1 MNRLE
6 TKLRAMRARG
16 DHGIVPYVMAGDG
29 GLERTLD
36 VMRALDEAGAVCI
49 ELGLPF
55 SDPIADGPVLQA
67 AADRALEAGTTLEA
81 ALDMLSRF
89 REKSALPVVI
99 MTYANLMLR
108 RGWEESAKAIA
119 KAGGDGLI
127 VADLPVEEG
136 ADMAK
141 AAIAANL
148 SPIFFVSPTTS
159 EERVLRAVQASR
171 GFVYAIARLGVT
183 GAATDLEGE
192 GQEFLARV
200 RRQAKTLPVAVGF
213 GISTVKQVTAALK
226 HADLAIIGSALAEKI
241 HMHQTAAAETARSY
255 LRELVRGIPSCTLP

>member
-1 MNRLE
+1 
-6 TKLRAMRARG
+6 
-16 DHGIVPYVMAGDG
+16 
-29 GLERTLD
+29 
-36 VMRALDEAGAVCI
+36 
-49 ELGLPF
+49 
-55 SDPIADGPVLQA
+55 
-67 AADRALEAGTTLEA
+67 
-81 ALDMLSRF
+81 
-89 REKSALPVVI
+89 
-99 MTYANLMLR
+99 MTYANLILR

-136 ADMAK
+136 GDMAD
-141 AAIAANL
+141 AAIAVGL

-159 EERVLRAVQASR
+159 AERMTRAVQASR
-171 GFVYAIARLGVT
+171 GFVYAIPRLGVT

-192 GQEFLARV
+192 SQEFLGRV

-213 GISTVKQVTAALK
+213 GISTVKHVTAALK

-241 HMHQTAAAETARSY
+241 HANQNSAAETARSY